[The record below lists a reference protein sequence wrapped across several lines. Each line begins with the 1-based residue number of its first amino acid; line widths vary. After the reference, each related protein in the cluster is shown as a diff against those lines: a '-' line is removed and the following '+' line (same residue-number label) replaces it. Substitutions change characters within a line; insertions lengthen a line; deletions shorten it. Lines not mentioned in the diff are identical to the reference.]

1 LGEFERT
8 DIFVEEEAMEYR
20 VGKIAR
26 VVLARFE
33 DKEDILE
40 NITGI
45 ARKENI
51 RSAVLYLIGGIKKG
65 RVVVGPEEEKLPPEP
80 VWREINESS
89 EVVGI
94 GTIFWEGEEPK
105 IHFHGAFGKRDMVRV
120 GCLRGNS
127 ETFLLLEAV
136 IIEIEGI
143 NAKRELDP
151 ESGLVLLKL

>member
-1 LGEFERT
+1 MGEFERT

-20 VGKIAR
+20 VGKTAR

-105 IHFHGAFGKRDMVRV
+105 IHFHGAFGKRDVVRV

-127 ETFLLLEAV
+127 ETFLVLEAV

-143 NAKRELDP
+143 EAKRELDP

>member
-1 LGEFERT
+1 
-8 DIFVEEEAMEYR
+8 MEYR
-20 VGKIAR
+20 VGKTAR

-51 RSAVLYLIGGIKKG
+51 RNAVLYLIGGIKKG
-65 RVVVGPEEEKLPPEP
+65 MVVVGPEEEKLPPEP

-127 ETFLLLEAV
+127 ETFLVLEAV

-151 ESGLVLLKL
+151 ASGLVLLKL

>member
-1 LGEFERT
+1 
-8 DIFVEEEAMEYR
+8 MEYR
-20 VGKIAR
+20 VGKTAR

-127 ETFLLLEAV
+127 ETFLVLEAV

-151 ESGLVLLKL
+151 ASGLVLLKL

>member
-1 LGEFERT
+1 
-8 DIFVEEEAMEYR
+8 MEYR
-20 VGKIAR
+20 VGKTAR

-105 IHFHGAFGKRDMVRV
+105 IHFHGAFGKRDIVRV

-127 ETFLLLEAV
+127 ETFLVLEAV

-151 ESGLVLLKL
+151 ASGLVLLKL

>member
-1 LGEFERT
+1 
-8 DIFVEEEAMEYR
+8 MEYR
-20 VGKIAR
+20 VGKTAR

-33 DKEDILE
+33 DKEDILG

-45 ARKENI
+45 ARRENI

-105 IHFHGAFGKRDMVRV
+105 IHFHGAFGKRDVVRV

-127 ETFLLLEAV
+127 ETFLVLEAV

-143 NAKRELDP
+143 EAKRELDP